1 MTAEIHALSGAYAL
15 DALSEAERA
24 EFDQHLATCAACRDE
39 VDSLRA
45 TAARLA
51 ETSATPPSPSVRDA
65 VLSGITQIRPLPPKT
80 VSTSSTG
87 DGPGPLPPTPTPVEP
102 VETSATG
109 DGPGPLPP
117 SPTPL
122 EPVETSATGDG
133 PGPLPPSPTPVEP
146 VETSSERTGVVVP
159 LRRRWIS
166 GLVAAAAV
174 VATLG
179 AGAVVWHP
187 WEETSQVSATDRVV
201 SAPDATRTTKK
212 VGHADVTLVRSAS
225 LGQAVVLTD
234 DLALPPPGLV
244 YELWLQNEAGQLVP
258 AGLLPLTT
266 SQEFLLS
273 GDAGSATA
281 AGITLEP
288 EGGSD
293 QPTTTPLALFPFV
306 AAT

>member
-1 MTAEIHALSGAYAL
+1 MTAEIHALSGAYVV

-24 EFDQHLATCAACRDE
+24 EFEKHLATCAACRDE

-45 TAARLA
+45 TAALLA

-65 VLSGITQIRPLPPKT
+65 VLSGIKQIRPLPP
-80 VSTSSTG
+80 
-87 DGPGPLPPTPTPVEP
+87 
-102 VETSATG
+102 ETDDDRS
-109 DGPGPLPP
+109 
-117 SPTPL
+117 
-122 EPVETSATGDG
+122 
-133 PGPLPPSPTPVEP
+133 
-146 VETSSERTGVVVP
+146 GVVVP
-159 LRRRWIS
+159 LRRRWVTA
-166 GLVAAAAV
+166 LVAAAAV
-174 VATLG
+174 VATVG

-201 SAPDATRTTKK
+201 SAPDATRTTRK
-212 VGHADVTLVRSAS
+212 VGRADVTLVRSAS

-234 DLALPPPGLV
+234 DLALPPPGRV

-258 AGLLPLTT
+258 AGLLPLTA

-288 EGGSD
+288 EGGSAH
-293 QPTTTPLALFPFV
+293 PTTTPLALFPFV

>member
-24 EFDQHLATCAACRDE
+24 EFEQHLATCAACRDE

-65 VLSGITQIRPLPPKT
+65 VLSGITQIRPLPP
-80 VSTSSTG
+80 S
-87 DGPGPLPPTPTPVEP
+87 PTPV
-102 VETSATG
+102 
-109 DGPGPLPP
+109 
-117 SPTPL
+117 